1 MVGSGIRTD
10 GKCGAIIK
18 AVPLYLEE
26 QRYLK
31 QCGALE

>member
-18 AVPLYLEE
+18 AVPRYLEE
-26 QRYLK
+26 TCYLN
-31 QCGALE
+31 QCTAVE